1 MEGKNLMKKNY
12 GLTNTELQIMELLWT
27 AQEPMSFRE
36 IMDVAVNDWKKT
48 WKVQTLNTFL
58 LGLQKMNL
66 VRTEKGASCNLYYA
80 FCSKEQHIHNW
91 TKRLVEEYY
100 ENSLSRF
107 VTVFL
112 GDEKLSEEEA
122 EMIRKL
128 L

>member
-1 MEGKNLMKKNY
+1 MKKNY
-12 GLTNTELQIMELLWT
+12 GLTKTEEQIMELLW
-27 AQEPMSFRE
+27 AANEPMTFRE
-36 IMDVAVNDWKKT
+36 IMNVEKDEWKKG
-48 WKVQTLNTFL
+48 WKAQTLNTFL

>member
-1 MEGKNLMKKNY
+1 MKKNY
-12 GLTNTELQIMELLWT
+12 GLTKTEEQIMELLW
-27 AQEPMSFRE
+27 AANKPMTFRE
-36 IMDVAVNDWKKT
+36 IMNVAKDEWKKG
-48 WKVQTLNTFL
+48 WKAQTLNTFL

-66 VRTEKGASCNLYYA
+66 VRTEKGASCNLYYD
-80 FCSKEQHIHNW
+80 FYSKEQHINNW

>member
-1 MEGKNLMKKNY
+1 MKKNY
-12 GLTNTELQIMELLWT
+12 GLTKTEEQIMELLW
-27 AQEPMSFRE
+27 AANEPMTFRE
-36 IMDVAVNDWKKT
+36 IMNVAKDEWKKG
-48 WKVQTLNTFL
+48 WKAQTLNTFL